1 MLFNYC
7 YLPAGT
13 TWKRQGSR
21 WFPTGLLAQQATT
34 PKSSSD
40 FGEYCRTLAL
50 PWVVKSERG
59 SRMASPL
66 LVTIILPL
74 PTAQKRRKWK
84 KKIKRENYL
93 KSQLEISV
101 EKETGCPVRE
111 YSIFTKIASFLLF
124 FLYLNT
130 NTNSSRAHFFS
141 VFSLSLSFHSARR
154 GINQMRSTAIQSC
167 VQVVELKREAVA
179 STTRVA
185 HVYHKRTSR
194 KSHSASVYTSQQ
206 HQVQI
211 IASTCTT
218 NYSAYIYIYIYI
230 PFRRIRIYIYV
241 Q

>member
-1 MLFNYC
+1 MAQLDGAAGLPANVIVIISYAQIIFKIQSSNKKKIRRKFHQSINGCRMTMKRRGWVVYRTSPRVRLTTIAQSWPHQSATVVCMLFNYC

-84 KKIKRENYL
+84 KTNKKGKLFKKSAWNICWKRDRL
-93 KSQLEISV
+93 PFCQ
-101 EKETGCPVRE
+101 R
-111 YSIFTKIASFLLF
+111 IFHL
-124 FLYLNT
+124 
-130 NTNSSRAHFFS
+130 H
-141 VFSLSLSFHSARR
+141 
-154 GINQMRSTAIQSC
+154 
-167 VQVVELKREAVA
+167 
-179 STTRVA
+179 
-185 HVYHKRTSR
+185 
-194 KSHSASVYTSQQ
+194 
-206 HQVQI
+206 
-211 IASTCTT
+211 
-218 NYSAYIYIYIYI
+218 
-230 PFRRIRIYIYV
+230 
-241 Q
+241 